1 MHTGFAFLAGI
12 LVVLGVALIFAAN
25 FGVAYYGLEVQAESA
40 LAIILLVIAGIFTWL
55 FYVGVKAQHIKIQT
69 GKEALIGAKGVV
81 TTELAPKGEIRVEG
95 EFWQATTKDGVIPVG
110 HDVEV
115 VEMEDML
122 LVVKAIQQK
131 A

>member
-1 MHTGFAFLAGI
+1 MHAGFAFLAGI
-12 LVVLGVALIFAAN
+12 LVVFGAALILAAD
-25 FGVAYYGLEVQAESA
+25 FGVAYYGLEVQTEVA
-40 LAIILLVIAGIFTWL
+40 LAIILLVIAGIFAWL
-55 FYVGVKAQHIKIQT
+55 FYIGVKAQKMKIQT

-81 TTELAPKGEIRVEG
+81 TSELAPKGEIRVEG
-95 EFWQATTKDGVIPVG
+95 EFWQAITKEGVIPVG
-110 HDVEV
+110 HYVEV